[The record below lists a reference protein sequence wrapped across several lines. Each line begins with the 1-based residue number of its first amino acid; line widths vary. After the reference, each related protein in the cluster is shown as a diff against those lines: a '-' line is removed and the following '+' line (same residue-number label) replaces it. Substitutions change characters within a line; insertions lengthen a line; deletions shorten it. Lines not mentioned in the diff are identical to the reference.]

1 MGHMLKNNL
10 PVVIL
15 LYLFFAAANL
25 FSQSLYWG
33 DPHALVESG
42 ARFPATTSGGNLI
55 AAVWQDFV
63 PAEEGGGDVYLSLL
77 TSKDSREWVK
87 NSRFAGPY
95 TYFKQETPIFSLT
108 VDQSGRI
115 LVAVTSSENT
125 TEILASTDGG
135 RSFTTLSTVRSNT
148 TAVGPSLYVSASGNL
163 LLFVTQETE
172 DFLALYYSVSA
183 NGSIWSGFKVL
194 VDNQDLFM
202 NFLPHHAVHLDRDY
216 LIFQGLSSDQE
227 LSYQLYLKESRDGGR
242 SWGDNTPLAFDET
255 LDGRLE
261 AATVFSNQRPFLLSL
276 EGKLAIAWERQY
288 SSQPPQIYYGEIDRE
303 GEFIEQPE
311 RITDGFSAC
320 HFPRITHFR
329 DHVYLIWF
337 DNRRGENHI
346 FIAEKKGFRW
356 VHKDLSNLKGSSSFA
371 HPVQLGGSLY
381 LFWENRL
388 QGSSSLVYLEPDQYV
403 ESPTPRAVNFDPDRP
418 SRQDSVTVRWNILH
432 DSSGLAGF
440 SYAWSRNPYAAVSK
454 ELKFLSDIQSVTLN
468 ADRDGTWYFLLSAND
483 YAGNWS
489 EPDSIAFTR
498 DTLPPTVVEIVTP
511 EVDGEGFLLSN
522 SFALSWIPPVNE
534 KLSGYTYK
542 LKFLDSETGKIPV
555 QAARP
560 EPLPPVV
567 QSIDTAA
574 SYQNRDN
581 GLWTFTV
588 SAIDLAGNVG
598 KPSTLVFKL
607 NKYIPVT
614 YITYVDSKKDILGNV
629 NLLIHGRGF
638 AEGGLIREMILDRN
652 GKEPYDY
659 HFSLEDNIYRVRTDR
674 LIDRIK
680 LPEIEE
686 GSYRLGIVH
695 PLRGLYFSA
704 SRLSFQSLGAVKF
717 GDFSLK
723 YTSSWQRARSPF
735 YFFTVSQLG
744 VWLIVIFLALL
755 FLLALRKLSVL
766 VREGQM
772 LKAEVI
778 SIARGQ
784 PGLLRKEKRMKEL
797 KQRGF
802 GLRLK
807 FVMLITIL
815 VILVVAMVSLPLSY
829 FMIDTQTISLA
840 EGLNQRVKVMLGS
853 ISSGAETYLPLQNT
867 IEMGLLPEQIAA
879 MDEAQYATITAQGEV
894 DKEKYSYIWG
904 SNDPDIASKIL
915 EGEFRLRTSQIKDEI
930 SPMAEKLTEEINLRA
945 TEKVKDLLPQLE
957 EYTAEARRY
966 SLRTDAEAASKLE
979 ELQNAVS
986 KLNTRIST
994 ELKAI
999 GSNIGSFPEFDPEQ
1013 LLPLYTFY
1021 KPIVYRSRGD
1031 DIYYRGMI
1039 RLNVS
1044 TQNIIQQIDQSRRE
1058 LIVRTG
1064 LIALVA
1070 VILGI
1075 IGAVIMASITI
1086 TPIKKL
1092 AAGVAIIRDTE
1103 DYEEL
1108 KDHHIKIGS
1117 RDEIGA
1123 LATTVND
1130 MTKAL
1135 VKAAAANKD
1144 LIFGKEV
1151 QKMFIPLEKD
1161 DAGKKGSTGSEENDN
1176 VEIYGYYEG
1185 AKGVSGD
1192 YFDFKKL
1199 DNEHYAVIK
1208 CDVAGKGIP
1217 AALIMVEVATIFSSY
1232 FRNWTIKDPGLK
1244 IDKLV
1249 YQINDMLEERG
1260 FKGRFAALI
1269 VALINV
1275 KSGTGYYCNA
1285 GDNLVHIYN
1294 NQQGKMT
1301 QTKLPEA
1308 PAAGVFPSMMVE
1320 MQAGFKQVSM
1330 KLNKGDTLL
1339 LFTDGIEEA
1348 KRYFRNEQLQVV
1360 KCDEPGLAENAEH
1373 GGTHLKGSDNEE
1385 FGIPRIHDLLDAI
1398 FNRQKYQL
1406 EKYHNPIPEEKLTF
1420 DFASCS
1426 GSVEDTVLGLI
1437 AVEKVF
1443 RLYPDSSAGSGHRVN
1458 IDKKIDEFLKVHFDQ
1473 YSSYFGHPLETAE
1486 ESQVNSYAHIIED
1499 EQYDDLTI
1507 LALRKR

>member
-1 MGHMLKNNL
+1 MTCMSKKKA

-15 LYLFFAAANL
+15 LFLFFAAANL

-33 DPHALVESG
+33 DPSVLVESG
-42 ARFPATTSGGNLI
+42 ARFPAVASGGNLI

-63 PAEEGGGDVYLSLL
+63 PAEEGGGEIYLSLL
-77 TSKDSREWVK
+77 TSKYSKEWEK
-87 NSRFAGPY
+87 NNRFAGPY

-108 VDQSGRI
+108 VDQRGRI
-115 LVAVTSSENT
+115 LVAVTLSENS

-135 RSFTTLSTVRSNT
+135 RSFTTLAIVRSNA
-148 TAVGPSLYVSASGNL
+148 TAVGPNLYVSASGNL

-172 DFLALYYSVSA
+172 DFLALYYSVSTD
-183 NGSIWSGFKVL
+183 GSDWSGFRAL
-194 VDNQDLFM
+194 VDSQDLFM
-202 NFLPHHAVHLDRDY
+202 NFLPQHAVHLGRDY
-216 LIFQGLSSDQE
+216 LIFQALASDQE
-227 LSYQLYLKESRDGGR
+227 LNYQLYLKESRDGGR
-242 SWGDNTPLAFDET
+242 SWGEKIPLAFDET

-261 AATVFSNQRPFLLSL
+261 TAAQFSNQRPFLFSL
-276 EGKLAIAWERQY
+276 KGRIALAWERQY

-303 GEFIEQPE
+303 GKFIEPPE
-311 RITDGFSAC
+311 RITDGFSTC
-320 HFPRITHFR
+320 HFPRIINFR
-329 DHVYLIWF
+329 DQVYLTWF
-337 DNRRGENHI
+337 DNRRGEDHI
-346 FIAEKKGFRW
+346 FIAGKKGFRW
-356 VHKDLSNLKGSSSFA
+356 VHKDLSNIAGSSSFA
-371 HPVQLGGSLY
+371 HSVQLGDSLY
-381 LFWENRL
+381 LFWENRFREN
-388 QGSSSLVYLEPDQYV
+388 SSLVYLEPDQHV
-403 ESPTPRAVNFDPDRP
+403 ESPMVRALNFYPDKP
-418 SRQDSVTVRWNILH
+418 SRQDSVSIRWNIPH

-440 SYAWSRNPYAAVSK
+440 SYAWSLNPDAAVSR
-454 ELKFLSDIQSVTLN
+454 ELKFLSETQSVTLN

-489 EPDSIAFTR
+489 EPAGITFTR
-498 DTLPPTVVEIVTP
+498 DTVPPAEVELVPP

-522 SFALSWIPPVNE
+522 SFPLSWIPTVNE
-534 KLSGYTYK
+534 ELSGYTYK

-555 QAARP
+555 QAAWL
-560 EPLPPVV
+560 ESLPPVV
-567 QSIDTAA
+567 QGIDTAV

-581 GLWTFTV
+581 GLWSFTV

-598 KPSTLVFKL
+598 KSSTLFFKL

-638 AEGGLIREMILDRN
+638 AEGGLIREMILDRD
-652 GKEPYDY
+652 GKKPYDY
-659 HFSLEDNIYRVRTDR
+659 HFSLQDNIYRVRTDR

-717 GDFSLK
+717 GDFTLK

-735 YFFTVSQLG
+735 YFFTVSEFG
-744 VWLIVIFLALL
+744 IWLIVIFLALL
-755 FLLALRKLSVL
+755 FLLALHKLGVL

-772 LKAEVI
+772 LKAEII

-807 FVMLITIL
+807 FIMLITIL
-815 VILVVAMVSLPLSY
+815 VILVVAMVSFPLSY
-829 FMIDTQTISLA
+829 FMIDTQTKNLA
-840 EGLNQRVKVMLGS
+840 DGLSQRVKVMLGS
-853 ISSGAETYLPLQNT
+853 ISSGAETNLPLQNS

-894 DKEKYSYIWG
+894 DKEKYNYIWG

-915 EGEFRLRTSQIKDEI
+915 EGEFRLRTSRIKDEI
-930 SPMAEKLTEEINLRA
+930 SPLVERLAEEINQRA
-945 TEKVKDLLPQLE
+945 FERVKDLLPQLE
-957 EYTAEARRY
+957 EYTTEARRY
-966 SLRTDAEAASKLE
+966 TLRTDAEAASKLE
-979 ELQNAVS
+979 ELQAAIS
-986 KLNTRIST
+986 KLNARILT

-999 GSNIGSFPEFDPEQ
+999 GSKIGSFPEFDPEA
-1013 LLPLYTFY
+1013 LLPIYTFY
-1021 KPIVYRSRGD
+1021 KPIVYRSRDD
-1031 DIYYRGMI
+1031 DIFYRGMI

-1064 LIALVA
+1064 MIALVA

-1092 AAGVAIIRDTE
+1092 AAGVAVIRDTE

-1108 KDHHIKIGS
+1108 KDHHINVRS
-1117 RDEIGA
+1117 RDEIGV
-1123 LATTVND
+1123 LADTVND
-1130 MTKAL
+1130 MTQKL

-1144 LIFGKEV
+1144 LIIGKDV

-1161 DAGKKGSTGSEENDN
+1161 GAGNKGSIGSEENDN

-1199 DNEHYAVIK
+1199 DNEHYAVIM

-1275 KSGTGYYCNA
+1275 KSGAGYYCNA
-1285 GDNLVHIYN
+1285 GDNVVHTYN
-1294 NQQGKMT
+1294 NLQGKMIE
-1301 QTKLPEA
+1301 TKLPEA

-1348 KRYFRNEQLQVV
+1348 KRHFRNEQFQVV
-1360 KCDEPGLAENAEH
+1360 KCDEAGLEENAEH

-1385 FGIPRIHDLLDAI
+1385 LGIPRIHDLLDAI

-1406 EKYHNPIPEEKLTF
+1406 KKYHNPVPGEKLSF
-1420 DFASCS
+1420 DFTSCS
-1426 GSVEDTVLGLI
+1426 GSVEETVLGLI

-1443 RLYPDSSAGSGHRVN
+1443 RIYPDSSAGSGHRVN
-1458 IDKKIDEFLKVHFDQ
+1458 IDKRIDEFLKVHFDQ
-1473 YSSYFGHPLETAE
+1473 YSSYFGHPLETSE
-1486 ESQVNSYAHIIED
+1486 GSQVNSYANIMED

>member
-1 MGHMLKNNL
+1 MGSMSKKKA

-15 LYLFFAAANL
+15 LFLFFAAANL

-42 ARFPATTSGGNLI
+42 ARFPVAASGGNLL

-63 PAEEGGGDVYLSLL
+63 PAEEGGGEVYLSLL
-77 TSKDSREWVK
+77 TSKDSREWEK

-95 TYFKQETPIFSLT
+95 TYFKQETPIFSLA
-108 VDQSGRI
+108 VDQKGRI

-125 TEILASTDGG
+125 TEILASTDKGK
-135 RSFTTLSTVRSNT
+135 SFATLATVRSNT
-148 TAVGPSLYVSASGNL
+148 TAVGPNIYVSASGNL

-183 NGSIWSGFKVL
+183 DGSDWSGFKAL
-194 VDNQDLFM
+194 VDRRDLFM
-202 NFLPHHAVHLDRDY
+202 NFLPQHAVHLGRDY
-216 LIFQGLSSDQE
+216 IVFQALSSDQE
-227 LSYQLYLKESRDGGR
+227 LNYQLYLKESRDGGR
-242 SWGDNTPLAFDET
+242 SWQDNIPLAFDET

-261 AATVFSNQRPFLLSL
+261 RASLFSNQRPSLLSL

-288 SSQPPQIYYGEIDRE
+288 SSQPPQIYYGEIDRD
-303 GEFIEQPE
+303 GEFIEPPE
-311 RITDGFSAC
+311 RITDGFSTC
-320 HFPRITHFR
+320 HFPRIINFR
-329 DHVYLIWF
+329 NQLYLTWF
-337 DNRRGENHI
+337 DNRRGEDHI
-346 FIAEKKGFRW
+346 FIAEKKVFRW
-356 VHKDLSNLKGSSSFA
+356 LHKDLSNLKGSSSFA
-371 HPVQLGGSLY
+371 YPVQLGGSLY
-381 LFWENRL
+381 LFLENRL
-388 QGSSSLVYLEPDQYV
+388 QESSSLVYLEPDQYV
-403 ESPTPRAVNFDPDRP
+403 ESPTTRAINFDPDRP
-418 SRQDSVTVRWNILH
+418 SRQDAVTVRWNIPR

-440 SYAWSRNPYAAVSK
+440 SYAWSLNPYAAVSR
-454 ELKFLSDIQSVTLN
+454 ELKFLSETQSVTLN

-489 EPDSIAFTR
+489 EAAGITFTR
-498 DTLPPTVVEIVTP
+498 DTVPPAAVEIVPP
-511 EVDGEGFLLSN
+511 EVDGEGFLIAN
-522 SFALSWIPPVNE
+522 SFAFSWKPPENE
-534 KLSGYTYK
+534 ELSGYTYK
-542 LKFLDSETGKIPV
+542 LKFLDSDTGKIP
-555 QAARP
+555 AKTAGL

-567 QSIDTAA
+567 QSTDTAV
-574 SYQNRDN
+574 SYHNRDN
-581 GLWTFTV
+581 GLWSFTV
-588 SAIDLAGNVG
+588 SPIDLAGNVG
-598 KPSTLVFKL
+598 NPSTLIFKL

-614 YITYVDSKKDILGNV
+614 YITYVDSKKDILGNM
-629 NLLIHGRGF
+629 NLLIYGRGF
-638 AEGGLIREMILDRN
+638 AEGGLIREMILDRD

-659 HFSLEDNIYRVRTDR
+659 RFFTEDNFYRVRTDR

-695 PLRGLYFSA
+695 PLRGLYFSD

-735 YFFTVSQLG
+735 YFFTVSELG
-744 VWLIVIFLALL
+744 IWLIVIFLALL
-755 FLLALRKLSVL
+755 FLVGLRKLSVL
-766 VREGQM
+766 VSEGQM

-807 FVMLITIL
+807 FITLITIL

-829 FMIDTQTISLA
+829 FMIETQTKNLA
-840 EGLNQRVKVMLGS
+840 EGLSQRVKVMLGS
-853 ISSGAETYLPLQNT
+853 ISSGAETYLPLQDT
-867 IEMGLLPEQIAA
+867 IEMGLLPEQISA
-879 MDEAQYATITAQGEV
+879 MEEAQYATITAQGEV
-894 DKEKYSYIWG
+894 DKEKYNYIWG
-904 SNDPDIASKIL
+904 SNDPDISLKVL
-915 EGEFRLRTSQIKDEI
+915 KGEFRLRTSQIRDEI
-930 SPMAEKLTEEINLRA
+930 SPLTEKLAEEINLRA
-945 TEKVKDLLPQLE
+945 TDKVKDLLPQLE
-957 EYTAEARRY
+957 EYTTEARRY

-986 KLNTRIST
+986 KLNSRIST

-999 GSNIGSFPEFDPEQ
+999 GSKISSFPEFDSEQ

-1031 DIYYRGMI
+1031 NIYYRGMI

-1044 TQNIIQQIDQSRRE
+1044 TENIIQQIDQSRRE

-1064 LIALVA
+1064 MVALVA

-1075 IGAVIMASITI
+1075 IGAVVMASITI

-1092 AAGVAIIRDTE
+1092 AAGVAVIRDTE

-1108 KDHHIKIGS
+1108 EDHHIKIRS

-1123 LATTVND
+1123 LAVTVND
-1130 MTKAL
+1130 MTQAL
-1135 VKAAAANKD
+1135 VKAAKANKD
-1144 LIFGKEV
+1144 LIFGKDV
-1151 QKMFIPLEKD
+1151 QKMFIPLEEL
-1161 DAGKKGSTGSEENDN
+1161 DAGKKGSTGGQKDDN
-1176 VEIYGYYEG
+1176 VEIFGYYEG

-1217 AALIMVEVATIFSSY
+1217 AALIMVEVATIFSAY

-1269 VALINV
+1269 VAVINV
-1275 KSGTGYYCNA
+1275 KSGAGYYCNA
-1285 GDNLVHIYN
+1285 GDNVIHSYN
-1294 NQQGKMT
+1294 NQQGKMIE
-1301 QTKLPEA
+1301 TKLPEA

-1348 KRYFRNEQLQVV
+1348 KRYFRNEKFQVV
-1360 KCDEPGLAENAEH
+1360 KCDEPGLEDNAEH

-1398 FNRQKYQL
+1398 FSRQKYQL
-1406 EKYHNPIPEEKLTF
+1406 MKYHNPIPGEKLTF
-1420 DFASCS
+1420 DFSSCT
-1426 GSVEDTVLGLI
+1426 GSVEETVLGLI
-1437 AVEKVF
+1437 AVEKIF
-1443 RLYPDSSAGSGHRVN
+1443 RLYPDSSAGRGHPVN
-1458 IDKKIDEFLKVHFDQ
+1458 IDKKIDEFLKDHFDQ
-1473 YSSYFGHPLETAE
+1473 YSSYFGHPLEAAE
-1486 ESQVNSYAHIIED
+1486 ESQVNSYANIMED

-1507 LALRKR
+1507 LVLRKR

>member
-1 MGHMLKNNL
+1 MGSMSKKRL

-15 LYLFFAAANL
+15 FYLFFAAANL

-33 DPHALVESG
+33 DPRILIESG
-42 ARFPATTSGGNLI
+42 ARFPAAASGGNLI

-63 PAEEGGGDVYLSLL
+63 PAEEGGGEVYLSLL
-77 TSKDSREWVK
+77 TSKDSKEWEK

-108 VDQSGRI
+108 VDQRGRI
-115 LVAVTSSENT
+115 LVAVTSSENS

-135 RSFTTLSTVRSNT
+135 RSFTTLATVRSNA
-148 TAVGPSLYVSASGNL
+148 TAVGPNLYVSASGNL

-183 NGSIWSGFKVL
+183 DGSDWSGFRAL

-202 NFLPHHAVHLDRDY
+202 NFLPQHAVHLGRDY
-216 LIFQGLSSDQE
+216 LVFQALSSDQE
-227 LSYQLYLKESRDGGR
+227 LNYQLYLKESRDGGR
-242 SWGDNTPLAFDET
+242 NWGENIPLSFNET
-255 LDGRLE
+255 LAGRLE
-261 AATVFSNQRPFLLSL
+261 TAAQFSNQRPSLLSL

-303 GEFIEQPE
+303 GEFIEPPE
-311 RITDGFSAC
+311 RITDGFSSC
-320 HFPRITHFR
+320 YFPRITNFR
-329 DHVYLIWF
+329 DQVHLTWF
-337 DNRRGENHI
+337 DNRRGEDHI

-356 VHKDLSNLKGSSSFA
+356 VHKDLSNIEGSSSFA
-371 HPVQLGGSLY
+371 HSVQLGGSFY
-381 LFWENRL
+381 LFWENRFRE
-388 QGSSSLVYLEPDQYV
+388 SSSLVFLEPDQYV
-403 ESPTPRAVNFDPDRP
+403 EPPALRALNFTPDQP
-418 SRQDSVTVRWNILH
+418 SRQDSVTVRWTIPH

-440 SYAWSRNPYAAVSK
+440 SYAWGRNPYATVSR
-454 ELKFLSDIQSVTLN
+454 ELKFLSETQSVNLN

-489 EPDSIAFTR
+489 EPVSISFTR
-498 DTLPPTVVEIVTP
+498 DTLPPAAVEMIPP
-511 EVDGEGFLLSN
+511 EVDGEGFLPAN
-522 SFALSWIPPVNE
+522 SFALSWKPPLYE
-534 KLSGYTYK
+534 ELSGYTYK
-542 LKFLDSETGKIPV
+542 LKFLDTETGKIPV
-555 QAARP
+555 KADRQ
-560 EPLPPVV
+560 EPLPPAV

-581 GLWTFTV
+581 GLWSFTV

-598 KPSTLVFKL
+598 KPSTFFFKL

-614 YITYVDSKKDILGNV
+614 YITYVDAKKDILGNV
-629 NLLIHGRGF
+629 NLLIYGRGF
-638 AEGGLIREMILDRN
+638 AEGGLIREMILDRD

-659 HFSLEDNIYRVRTDR
+659 HFFLEDNIYRVRTDR

-717 GDFSLK
+717 GDFSLE

-735 YFFTVSQLG
+735 YFFTMSELG

-755 FLLALRKLSVL
+755 FLFALQKLGVL

-772 LKAEVI
+772 LKAEII

-829 FMIDTQTISLA
+829 FMIDTQTKNLA
-840 EGLNQRVKVMLGS
+840 EGLSQRVKVMLGS
-853 ISSGAETYLPLQNT
+853 ISSGAETNLPLQNT
-867 IEMGLLPEQIAA
+867 IEMGLLPEQISA
-879 MDEAQYATITAQGEV
+879 MDEAQYATITAQGEI
-894 DKEKYSYIWG
+894 DKEKYNYIWG
-904 SNDPDIASKIL
+904 SNDPDISSKII
-915 EGEFRLRTSQIKDEI
+915 EEEFRLRTSRIKDEI
-930 SPMAEKLTEEINLRA
+930 SPLAEKLAEEVNLRA

-966 SLRTDAEAASKLE
+966 SLRTDTEAAAKLQ
-979 ELQNAVS
+979 ELQDSVS
-986 KLNTRIST
+986 KLDAKIST

-999 GSNIGSFPEFDPEQ
+999 GSKIGSFPEFDPEQ

-1021 KPIVYRSRGD
+1021 KPIVYRSRSD
-1031 DIYYRGMI
+1031 KVFYRGMI
-1039 RLNVS
+1039 RLNIS

-1064 LIALVA
+1064 TIAFVA

-1086 TPIKKL
+1086 TPIKRL
-1092 AAGVAIIRDTE
+1092 AAGVAVIRDT
-1103 DYEEL
+1103 DDHAKL
-1108 KDHHIKIGS
+1108 KDHHIDIRS

-1123 LATTVND
+1123 LADTVND
-1130 MTKAL
+1130 MTRAL
-1135 VKAAAANKD
+1135 VKAAAAKAD
-1144 LIFGKEV
+1144 LILGKEV
-1151 QKMFIPLEKD
+1151 QTMFIPLEKD
-1161 DAGKKGSTGSEENDN
+1161 DAGRKGSTGSQQDDN
-1176 VEIYGYYEG
+1176 VEIFGYYEG

-1217 AALIMVEVATIFSSY
+1217 AALIMVEVATIFSAY
-1232 FRNWTIKDPGLK
+1232 FRNWTIKNPGLK

-1275 KSGTGYYCNA
+1275 KSGAGYYCNA
-1285 GDNLVHIYN
+1285 GDNVVHSYN
-1294 NQQGKMT
+1294 SMQGKMI
-1301 QTKLPEA
+1301 QTTLPEA

-1348 KRYFRNEQLQVV
+1348 KRYFRNEQFQVV
-1360 KCDEPGLAENAEH
+1360 KCDEPGLEENAEH

-1385 FGIPRIHDLLDAI
+1385 LGIPRINDLLDAI
-1398 FNRQKYQL
+1398 FNRRKYQL
-1406 EKYHNPIPEEKLTF
+1406 VKYHNPIPGEKLTF

-1426 GSVEDTVLGLI
+1426 GSVEEAVLGLI

-1443 RLYPDSSAGSGHRVN
+1443 RIYPGSSAGSGHRID
-1458 IDKKIDEFLKVHFDQ
+1458 IDKRIDEFLKVHFDQ
-1473 YSSYFGHPLETAE
+1473 YSSYFGHPLETPE
-1486 ESQVNSYAHIIED
+1486 GSQVNSYANIMED

>member
-1 MGHMLKNNL
+1 MGSISKKKTM
-10 PVVIL
+10 VAI
-15 LYLFFAAANL
+15 LFFAAANL
-25 FSQSLYWG
+25 ISQSLYWN
-33 DPHALVESG
+33 DPRYLVESG
-42 ARFPATTSGGNLI
+42 ARFPAAASGGNLI
-55 AAVWQDFV
+55 AVVWQDFV
-63 PAEEGGGDVYLSLL
+63 PAEEGGGEVYLSML
-77 TSKDSREWVK
+77 TSKDSREWEK

-95 TYFKQETPIFSLT
+95 TYFKQETPIFSIT
-108 VDQSGRI
+108 VDRRGRI

-125 TEILASTDGG
+125 TEIFASTDRG
-135 RSFTTLSTVRSNT
+135 RSFTALATVRSHT
-148 TAVGPSLYVSASGNL
+148 TAVGPNLYVSASGNL

-183 NGSIWSGFKVL
+183 DGSDWSGFRAL
-194 VDNQDLFM
+194 VDSKDLFM
-202 NFLPHHAVHLDRDY
+202 NFLPQHAVHLGRDY
-216 LIFQGLSSDQE
+216 LIFQALSSNEE
-227 LSYQLYLKESRDGGR
+227 LNYQLYLKESKDGGR
-242 SWGDNTPLAFDET
+242 SWGSNISLAFDET

-261 AATVFSNQRPFLLSL
+261 TAAQFSNQRPFLLST
-276 EGKLAIAWERQY
+276 EDGLALTWERQY
-288 SSQPPQIYYGEIDRE
+288 SSQPPQVYYGEIDRE
-303 GEFIEQPE
+303 GEFIEPSE
-311 RITDGFSAC
+311 RITDGFYAC
-320 HFPRITHFR
+320 HFPRITNFK
-329 DHVYLIWF
+329 DHIYLTWF
-337 DNRRGENHI
+337 DNRRGKDHI
-346 FIAEKKGFRW
+346 FIAGKKGFRW
-356 VHKDLSNLKGSSSFA
+356 VHKDLSNFEGSSSFA
-371 HPVQLGGSLY
+371 HPVQLGGALY

-388 QGSSSLVYLEPDQYV
+388 QGISSLVFLEPDQYV
-403 ESPTPRAVNFDPDRP
+403 DSPVVRALNFNPDMP
-418 SRQDSVTVRWNILH
+418 SRQDSVRVRWNIPH

-440 SYAWSRNPYAAVSK
+440 SYAWSRNPYTAVTR
-454 ELKFLSDIQSVTLN
+454 ELKFLSETQSVSLN
-468 ADRDGTWYFLLSAND
+468 ADRDGTWYFLLSATD

-489 EPDSIAFTR
+489 EAASITFTR
-498 DTLPPTVVEIVTP
+498 DTVPPAEVKITPP
-511 EVDGEGFLLSN
+511 EVDGENFLLSN
-522 SFALSWIPPVNE
+522 SFALSWKPPENVE
-534 KLSGYTYK
+534 LSGYTYK
-542 LKFLDSETGKIPV
+542 LKFLDIETGKIPV

-567 QSIDTAA
+567 QSIDTAV

-581 GLWTFTV
+581 GLWSFTV

-614 YITYVDSKKDILGNV
+614 YITYADSKKDILGNM

-638 AEGGLIREMILDRN
+638 AEGGLIREMILDRD

-659 HFSLEDNIYRVRTDR
+659 RFSLEDNVYRVRTDR

-717 GDFSLK
+717 GDFSFK

-735 YFFTVSQLG
+735 YFFTVSELG
-744 VWLIVIFLALL
+744 VWLIVIFMALL
-755 FLLALRKLSVL
+755 FLFALSKLGVL

-772 LKAEVI
+772 LRAEII

-797 KQRGF
+797 KQKGF
-802 GLRLK
+802 GLGLK

-815 VILVVAMVSLPLSY
+815 VILVVAMVSLPLSF
-829 FMIDTQTISLA
+829 FMIETQTKNLA
-840 EGLNQRVKVMLGS
+840 EGLSQRVKVMLGS
-853 ISSGAETYLPLQNT
+853 ISSGAETYLPLQNS

-930 SPMAEKLTEEINLRA
+930 SLLAEKIAEEINQRVF
-945 TEKVKDLLPQLE
+945 ERIKDLLPQLE
-957 EYTAEARRY
+957 EYTAEALRY

-979 ELQNAVS
+979 ELQDAVS
-986 KLNTRIST
+986 KLNARIST

-999 GSNIGSFPEFDPEQ
+999 SSKIDSFPEFNPEQ
-1013 LLPLYTFY
+1013 LLPIYTFY
-1021 KPIVYRSRGD
+1021 KPIVYRSRND

-1044 TQNIIQQIDQSRRE
+1044 TRNIIQQIDQSRRE

-1064 LIALVA
+1064 MIALVA

-1092 AAGVAIIRDTE
+1092 AAGVAVIRDTE

-1108 KDHHIKIGS
+1108 GDHHIKIRS
-1117 RDEIGA
+1117 RDEIGT
-1123 LATTVND
+1123 LADTVND
-1130 MTKAL
+1130 MTQKL

-1161 DAGKKGSTGSEENDN
+1161 DAGKKGSIGSEENDN

-1232 FRNWTIKDPGLK
+1232 FRNWTIRDPGLK

-1275 KSGTGYYCNA
+1275 KSGAGYYCNA
-1285 GDNLVHIYN
+1285 GDNIVHTYN
-1294 NQQGKMT
+1294 NLQGKMLE
-1301 QTKLPEA
+1301 TKLPEA

-1320 MQAGFKQVSM
+1320 TQTGFKQVSM

-1348 KRYFRNEQLQVV
+1348 KRYFRNEQFQVV
-1360 KCDEPGLAENAEH
+1360 KCDEPGLEENAEH

-1385 FGIPRIHDLLDAI
+1385 LGIPRIHDLLDAI

-1406 EKYHNPIPEEKLTF
+1406 MKYHNPVPGEKLSF
-1420 DFASCS
+1420 DFTSCS

-1443 RLYPDSSAGSGHRVN
+1443 RLYPDSSAGRENRVN
-1458 IDKKIDEFLKVHFDQ
+1458 IDKNIDEFLKVHFDQ
-1473 YSSYFGHPLETAE
+1473 YSSYFAHPLETDE
-1486 ESQVNSYAHIIED
+1486 ESQVNIYTNIMED

-1507 LALRKR
+1507 LALRKK